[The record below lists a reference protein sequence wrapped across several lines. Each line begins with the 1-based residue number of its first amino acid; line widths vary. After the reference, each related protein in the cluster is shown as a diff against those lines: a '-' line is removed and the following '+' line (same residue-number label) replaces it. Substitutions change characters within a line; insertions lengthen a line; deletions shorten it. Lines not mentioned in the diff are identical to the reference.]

1 MKTLFISLFP
11 IVFISPVNADVL
23 TNLNSFFS
31 SSRPDYDPAALEAS
45 TASGRPA
52 FAPFSPA
59 DSDFGVQQVL
69 GSTDSTPPINLAFN
83 SSVSYTNN
91 APGLTPLDDGKSWF
105 SASRLA
111 ASWRPKIAYGWFA
124 DLGLAQD
131 VLLFEGNRAADF
143 ENFQPSIG
151 VVKSLPDLDDLVF
164 FTRYEYQRVTAGS
177 ISDSTYSAQRIRTGV
192 QKDLLL
198 TSHHQVAVG
207 VDAAFDLTADAP
219 SQKRDTYTI
228 DCRYTYSFADHLSST
243 ISYTGARWNFNT
255 PNREDWNHIF
265 GLELNWKL
273 REDLNIFANIF
284 YSNHESN
291 SPFGANDF
299 EAWQS
304 GIGFGLN
311 FSF

>member
-1 MKTLFISLFP
+1 MKTVYISLFT
-11 IVFISPVNADVL
+11 ILATNAVNADIL

-31 SSRPDYDPAALEAS
+31 SSRPDYDPAAIEA
-45 TASGRPA
+45 TAATGRPA

-69 GSTDSTPPINLAFN
+69 GSTDGTPPINLAFN
-83 SSVSYTNN
+83 TSVSYTNN
-91 APGLTPLDDGKSWF
+91 APGQTPFDDGASWF

-131 VLLFEGNRAADF
+131 VLLFEGNRATDS

-151 VVKSLPDLDDLVF
+151 VVKSIPDLDDLVF
-164 FTRYEYQRVTAGS
+164 FTRYEYQRVTTGS
-177 ISDSTYSAQRIRTGV
+177 LSDSSYSAQRIRSGV
-192 QKDLLL
+192 QKDLIL
-198 TSHHQVAVG
+198 TSRHQLGVG
-207 VDAAFDLTADAP
+207 LDAAFDLTANAP
-219 SQKRDTYTI
+219 SQKRDTYSV

-243 ISYTGARWNFNT
+243 LSYTGAMWNFDA
-255 PNREDWNHIF
+255 PGREDWNHIF

-273 REDLNIFANIF
+273 RENLYIFANVF

-311 FSF
+311 YSF